1 MLPNQSINKKHYV
14 IKVNILEEYFDTFV
28 ALISDLNFSGV
39 VEGLDVLEIY
49 FDEKDWNENLENE
62 IRDILNDSELEA
74 EVLNFEII
82 EERNWNEEWEK
93 HVTVVDVSDN
103 IVITPSWRQNETNK
117 PIKVIIDPKMSFGTG
132 HHSSTKLVSRL
143 MENSILPNSNTL
155 DVGTG
160 TGVLA
165 ILAIKLG
172 AANCLA
178 FDNNEWSINNAIE
191 NVELNNVKDKISID
205 MIDIDNT
212 DLSILGEFH
221 HIFANLFF
229 PLIMRSME
237 NFAKALDKTKGTL
250 FISGIMIFDRDEVIR
265 KAKECG
271 FELIELIEEDEWSG
285 FKFKKI

>member
-1 MLPNQSINKKHYV
+1 MLPNQPINKKHYV
-14 IKVNILEEYFDTFV
+14 IKVNILEEYYDTFV

-49 FDEKDWNENLENE
+49 FDEQDWNENLENE
-62 IRDILNDSELEA
+62 IKEILNESELEA

-93 HVTVVDVSDN
+93 HVTVVDVSEN

-117 PIKVIIDPKMSFGTG
+117 SIKVIIDPKMSFGTG

-143 MENSILPNSNTL
+143 MENSILPNSNTI

-172 AANCLA
+172 AAKCIA

-191 NVELNNVKDKISID
+191 NVELNNVKDKITID

-212 DLSILGEFH
+212 DLSTLGEFQ

-250 FISGIMIFDRDEVIR
+250 FVSGIMIFDRDEVIR
-265 KAKECG
+265 KAKESG
-271 FELIELIEEDEWSG
+271 FELLELIEEDEWSG

>member
-1 MLPNQSINKKHYV
+1 MLPNQPINKKHYV
-14 IKVNILEEYFDTFV
+14 IKVNILEEYYDTFV

-49 FDEKDWNENLENE
+49 FDEQDWNENLENE
-62 IRDILNDSELEA
+62 IKEILNESELEA

-93 HVTVVDVSDN
+93 HVTVVDVSEN

-143 MENSILPNSNTL
+143 MENSILPNSNTI

-172 AANCLA
+172 AAKCIA

-191 NVELNNVKDKISID
+191 NLELNNVKDKITID

-212 DLSILGEFH
+212 DLSTLGEFQ

-250 FISGIMIFDRDEVIR
+250 FVSGIMIFDRDEVIR
-265 KAKECG
+265 KAKESG
-271 FELIELIEEDEWSG
+271 FELLELIEEDEWSG